1 MERGACMDTRNTV
14 EITINGRKYRLSGNE
29 SPAYMQKVADYI
41 NSMYEKLKALP
52 GFTGR
57 SHDYQ
62 TMMMYLNLADEYLKK
77 SGWTEEK
84 QAAVDTKAAEDIYRL
99 KMELV
104 EARKQAE
111 AAEASRS
118 EETLSLKRQLEVVL
132 EEKKRLADR
141 DRDFSAR
148 ISGMEKDVDSYK
160 TEISILKRKISDY
173 EKNAEQV
180 DKQLKEAAA
189 REREEKLLRNKYETQ
204 LSRQKADYEARL
216 DGLQK
221 QLEDVQSKE
230 NEKIAAFEE
239 QMTGE
244 REEQARELA
253 ALQEKVNLEKSVQEE
268 KLAAAR
274 KQLSAL
280 QSDHET
286 RAAEMQKQLAAMKAG
301 YEVKLEAFQ
310 KQFDQQEADHEN
322 QLVEM
327 RAEYENRISSM
338 KPGYEN
344 LLTEQ
349 ESEYEA
355 KLAEQESEYEAK
367 LAEQKESY
375 EARLAEQEKAIRG
388 HFAQEKAELFRE
400 NGELMKEKRQLQQ
413 KVKELTDKIKDS
425 ENDMIE
431 YLDLIDEKDK
441 EIASLK
447 FRLQEEHYE

>member
-1 MERGACMDTRNTV
+1 MDTRNTV
-14 EITINGRKYRLSGNE
+14 DIMINGRKYKLSGSE
-29 SPAYMQKVADYI
+29 SPAYMQKAAEYI
-41 NSMYEKLKALP
+41 NGMYEKMKALP

-57 SHDYQ
+57 SQDYQ

-84 QAAVDTKAAEDIYRL
+84 QAAADTKAAEDIYRL

-111 AAEASRS
+111 AAEASRG
-118 EETLSLKRQLEVVL
+118 EETQSLKKQLEVAR
-132 EEKKRLADR
+132 EERKRLADR
-141 DRDFSAR
+141 ERDSSAR
-148 ISGMEKDVDSYK
+148 ISGMEKELDSYK

-173 EKNAEQV
+173 EKNAQQV
-180 DKQLKEAAA
+180 EKQLKDTAA

-204 LSRQKADYEARL
+204 LSGQKTDYEARL
-216 DGLQK
+216 SGLQK
-221 QLEDVQSKE
+221 QLAACQSE
-230 NEKIAAFEE
+230 NETK
-239 QMTGE
+239 
-244 REEQARELA
+244 
-253 ALQEKVNLEKSVQEE
+253 
-268 KLAAAR
+268 
-274 KQLSAL
+274 
-280 QSDHET
+280 
-286 RAAEMQKQLAAMKAG
+286 AAEMQKQLAAMKAG

-310 KQFDQQEADHEN
+310 KQFDRQEADHEN

-355 KLAEQESEYEAK
+355 Q

-375 EARLAEQEKAIRG
+375 EAQLEDLRERSVQERS
-388 HFAQEKAELFRE
+388 ELFQE
-400 NGELMKEKRQLQQ
+400 NGELLKEKHQLQQ
-413 KVKELTDKIKDS
+413 KVQELAGKIKDS
-425 ENDMIE
+425 ENEMIE

-447 FRLQEEHYE
+447 FKLQEDHYE

>member
-1 MERGACMDTRNTV
+1 MDTRNTV
-14 EITINGRKYRLSGNE
+14 EITINGRRYKLSGNE
-29 SPAYMQKVADYI
+29 SPAYMQKVAEYI
-41 NSMYEKLKALP
+41 NNMYGKLKEIP

-84 QAAVDTKAAEDIYRL
+84 QAAADTKAAEDIYRL
-99 KMELV
+99 KLELV

-118 EETLSLKRQLEVVL
+118 EETLALKKQLEVTQ
-132 EEKKRLADR
+132 EERNRLAAKDKE
-141 DRDFSAR
+141 SLSR
-148 ISGMEKDVDSYK
+148 ISGLEKEADSYK
-160 TEISILKRKISDY
+160 TEISILKRKVSDY
-173 EKNAEQV
+173 VKSASQV
-180 DKQLKEAAA
+180 EKQLKDAAA

-204 LSRQKADYEARL
+204 LSKQKAEYESRL
-216 DGLQK
+216 AQLK
-221 QLEDVQSKE
+221 NQLESAGADQAAQIEKQ
-230 NEKIAAFEE
+230 NEKLTA
-239 QMTGE
+239 
-244 REEQARELA
+244 
-253 ALQEKVNLEKSVQEE
+253 V
-268 KLAAAR
+268 R
-274 KQLSAL
+274 KQLSIC
-280 QSDHET
+280 Q
-286 RAAEMQKQLAAMKAG
+286 AENESRTAEGQKQIAALKAG

-310 KQFDQQEADHEN
+310 KQMEKQAEDYEN
-322 QLVEM
+322 QLAEM

-349 ESEYEA
+349 ESEYETRLDNM
-355 KLAEQESEYEAK
+355 KKEYE
-367 LAEQKESY
+367 EQLDSMKKEY
-375 EARLAEQEKAIRG
+375 EEQLDTMKQEHEAQNKEETAAQLEQVRQQAAR
-388 HFAQEKAELFRE
+388 EKAELFQE
-400 NGELMKEKRQLQQ
+400 NGELMKEKRKLQQ
-413 KVKELTDKIKDS
+413 QIQELTGKVRDS